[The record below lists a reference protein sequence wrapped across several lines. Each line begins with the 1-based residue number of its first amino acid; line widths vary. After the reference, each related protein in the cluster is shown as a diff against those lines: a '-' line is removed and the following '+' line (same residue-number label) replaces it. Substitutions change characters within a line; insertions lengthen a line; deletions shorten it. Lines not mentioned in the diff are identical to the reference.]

1 MIVTIQKPF
10 VSTLTTGGLYLI
22 TSMTS
27 LAVPPICLNF
37 SLIGFTWML
46 SRGRNISGSARY
58 QQEKIT
64 NQFSM
69 QHTNQF
75 SCMWKFAC
83 PVHSVGGFLL
93 VTISLNI
100 KKKPCKMCLIFLSF
114 QFVYLLKI
122 KMMTKN
128 ILKLSTVNKNDR
140 NLRESWHL
148 KFFLRNPIP

>member
-100 KKKPCKMCLIFLSF
+100 KKTPVKCVWYSCLSSLCTCWKLKWWQKIF
-114 QFVYLLKI
+114 
-122 KMMTKN
+122 
-128 ILKLSTVNKNDR
+128 
-140 NLRESWHL
+140 
-148 KFFLRNPIP
+148 